1 MSHALLSV
9 PSPPPSPSSTSRA
22 KKLTLPTS
30 ATTRLRLFL
39 SPFFSVHVALQ
50 YLKLYPENIGITHY
64 LTSRLQ
70 GMPTREVEFYW
81 PELWFV
87 RPFLIDTFRLTFL
100 EFCGTRC

>member
-9 PSPPPSPSSTSRA
+9 PPPPPSPSSTSRA
-22 KKLTLPTS
+22 TELTLPTS
-30 ATTRLRLFL
+30 VTTRLRLFL

-64 LTSRLQ
+64 LTSRLR

-81 PELWFV
+81 PELWCV
-87 RPFLIDTFRLTFL
+87 RPSLILASGLIFL
-100 EFCGTRC
+100 ELCGTRC